1 MWNSLDFSEISTSR
15 KFAIWDEFVAKLR
28 IALSTEVEYGA
39 IMNKFCSKFNI
50 NLQKADVFEEV
61 SAMSNAEQCEIFDY
75 IRENLQILIVDIR
88 LEKERK
94 KDEQECHIFG

>member
-1 MWNSLDFSEISTSR
+1 MWNSLDFSDISASR
-15 KFAIWDEFVAKLR
+15 RLAIWDEFVAKLR

-50 NLQKADVFEEV
+50 NLQKTDIFEAV
-61 SAMSNAEQCEIFDY
+61 STMTSEEQYEILDY

-88 LEKERK
+88 IEREKK
-94 KDEQECHIFG
+94 KYEQED